1 MCNLHKVIGSHL
13 KASIIFQIGIKNII
27 FAFLTFNFFKA
38 FHFFLIFSHLFFF
51 SALTPF
57 LFSTDLFLSH
67 THRRA
72 GVPSSSWWRELSRAL
87 LKPCCRGHVDTLKL
101 FSAACE
107 VVKELCNTGDWRC
120 EFHASCS
127 SEPPSFCFCF
137 CLFSFILSIT
147 ALSLWQ

>member
-1 MCNLHKVIGSHL
+1 M
-13 KASIIFQIGIKNII
+13 
-27 FAFLTFNFFKA
+27 
-38 FHFFLIFSHLFFF
+38 
-51 SALTPF
+51 TPF

-127 SEPPSFCFCF
+127 SEPPSFCFC
-137 CLFSFILSIT
+137 LF
-147 ALSLWQ
+147 LSLFFHSIYHCVLSVAVDVPSHFCHGQPDAGFARLCVLMRNSEAHLATGGIFTCAQY